1 MFFIILV
8 TAFVMGDTA
17 SKGKRLLLIGQGPDG
32 HPAGTHEFMAG
43 VRILARCLQR
53 IPGMQV
59 IVVKADEPWKEG
71 PSLLDS
77 ADGVLLF
84 VSQGARWI
92 NNEPTRLAALKRLGK
107 RGGAYV
113 AVHWGMGTV
122 EAKNIEDF
130 VNLFGGCHGGPDR
143 KHKTLEVSIS
153 ILDPSHPVC
162 RGISTFRIYDEFYYR
177 LKFVRPR
184 ESITPLIQAK
194 IDGNQETLAWAW
206 ERSDG
211 GRSSGFSGL
220 HFHRNW
226 QREEYRR
233 LVVQAVLWSMRL
245 AVPAWGVNVDVSRD
259 FLRLK

>member
-1 MFFIILV
+1 MV
-8 TAFVMGDTA
+8 
-17 SKGKRLLLIGQGPDG
+17 
-32 HPAGTHEFMAG
+32 
-43 VRILARCLQR
+43 CY
-53 IPGMQV
+53 
-59 IVVKADEPWKEG
+59 
-71 PSLLDS
+71 
-77 ADGVLLF
+77 F

-113 AVHWGMGTV
+113 AIHWGMGTV
-122 EAKNIEDF
+122 EVKNIEDF

-162 RGISTFRIYDEFYYR
+162 WGISTFRIYDEFYYR
-177 LKFVRPR
+177 LKFVKPR
-184 ESITPLIQAK
+184 ESITPLAQTK
-194 IDGNQETLAWAW
+194 TDGNQEIFTWAW

-211 GRSSGFSGL
+211 GRSSGFRGL

-233 LVVQAVLWSMRL
+233 LVV
-245 AVPAWGVNVDVSRD
+245 
-259 FLRLK
+259 